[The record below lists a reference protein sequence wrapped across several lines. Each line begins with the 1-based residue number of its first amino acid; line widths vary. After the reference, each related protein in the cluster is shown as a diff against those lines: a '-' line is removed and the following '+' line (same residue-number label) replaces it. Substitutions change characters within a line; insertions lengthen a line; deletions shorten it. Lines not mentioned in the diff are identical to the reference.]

1 MSDPKNM
8 ITILTGI
15 AASAAFGLLAARF
28 GAEQRPG
35 FDERPEAYA
44 PHHYGLR

>member
-1 MSDPKNM
+1 M
-8 ITILTGI
+8 ITLGIGI
-15 AASAAFGLLAARF
+15 AALAAFGVLSARF

-35 FDERPEAYA
+35 FNERPEPRG